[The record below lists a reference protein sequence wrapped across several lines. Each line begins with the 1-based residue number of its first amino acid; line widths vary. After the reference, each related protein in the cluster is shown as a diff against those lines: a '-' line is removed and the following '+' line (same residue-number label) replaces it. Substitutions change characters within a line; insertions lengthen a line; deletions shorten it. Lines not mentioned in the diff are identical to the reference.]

1 MIHIRTILFDFDYNQ
16 LGFYPRKKL
25 SHKNLLN

>member
-16 LGFYPRKKL
+16 LEFYPRKKIVT
-25 SHKNLLN
+25 KIY